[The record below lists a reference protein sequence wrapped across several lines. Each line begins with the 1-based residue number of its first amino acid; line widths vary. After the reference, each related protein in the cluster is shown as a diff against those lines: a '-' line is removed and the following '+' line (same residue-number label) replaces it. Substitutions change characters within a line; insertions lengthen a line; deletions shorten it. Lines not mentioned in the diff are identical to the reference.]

1 VLVEQLLINL
11 LENALRHSASESP
24 IEVEA
29 SDANDGVL
37 VRVID
42 HGTGI
47 RLEERQKVFE
57 KFFRGSGSK
66 RDGGAGLGLT
76 ICRAVVVAHGGRI
89 RALETPGGGATIE
102 FTLPRATLTRELED
116 D

>member
-1 VLVEQLLINL
+1 VI
-11 LENALRHSASESP
+11 
-24 IEVEA
+24 
-29 SDANDGVL
+29 
-37 VRVID
+37 VRVVD
-42 HGTGI
+42 HGSGI

-76 ICRAVVVAHGGRI
+76 ICRAAVVAHRGRI

-102 FTLPRATLTRELED
+102 FTLPRVTLTRELED